1 MRKGLAQ
8 DTLFLACTRPAMTLG
23 VPIEALAII
32 MIVTTLVFIVMKNP
46 LYLALGVPVW
56 LLCKALA
63 GQDHNCFR
71 ALFLW
76 VETKGRCRNTSL
88 WGGSSASP
96 LPVRRRFKP
105 REVRVVL

>member
-1 MRKGLAQ
+1 MRKGLVH

-23 VPIEALAII
+23 VPIEALAVIG
-32 MIVTTLVFIVMKNP
+32 IVTTLIFIAMKNP
-46 LYLALGVPVW
+46 LYLGVGVPVW

-76 VETKGRCRNTSL
+76 VETKGRCRNTAL

-96 LPVRRRFKP
+96 LRVLRKYRPA
-105 REVRVVL
+105 ELRVVL